1 MKTYLS
7 SLLLLFALIKDSDEE
22 ALQYSIEFCLN
33 SMKSKIIS
41 FIENIG
47 KDINVK
53 LEVQKTFQQKK
64 TMREFALNLETEN

>member
-1 MKTYLS
+1 
-7 SLLLLFALIKDSDEE
+7 
-22 ALQYSIEFCLN
+22 LQYSIEFCLN